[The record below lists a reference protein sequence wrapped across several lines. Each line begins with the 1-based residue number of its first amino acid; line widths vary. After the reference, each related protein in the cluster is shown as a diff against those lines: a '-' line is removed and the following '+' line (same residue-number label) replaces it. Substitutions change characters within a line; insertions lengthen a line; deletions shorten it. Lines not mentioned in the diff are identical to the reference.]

1 VKKILLFVILYVSGI
16 TALIQAGK
24 TNASYSAENTNTYAS
39 AKRERVNGP
48 AEFAK
53 FHWSIRTAEGESK
66 PGYTAGYKVRALG
79 KAKQQAQAVNARTKT
94 DNGVTAW
101 TERGPSNVPG
111 RTRGLIVDPDDA
123 TRNTWFAGS
132 AGGGVWKTTN
142 GGANWTLLTPDLP
155 NLATTVLAMANSNR
169 NTIYLGTGE
178 GFFNLDAISGGGIFK
193 STDRGNSW
201 SLLSSTI
208 SFNDINRLAVSP
220 IDENVVVAATRS
232 GIYRTSDGGANWL
245 KVLDQINVQDI
256 KVNPSNFNIQYA
268 AQNSVGV
275 WKSVDAGQSWV
286 LSNNGMG
293 EVARVELAISPV
305 NNNRIFASAEISF
318 GSGSK
323 LLLSNDAGSTWNQ
336 VNVVF
341 DNKAVD
347 FLGGQGWYD
356 NTIVCDPFNANVI
369 YFGGLGIF
377 RLTLTGGSSTIANY
391 YAEEIGTED
400 IFTLTKFGTANFNDE
415 TLVVTSGANISV
427 EVRFGAGKTQKAH
440 RFLVPVGATSGVS
453 NADYTYQDYVNVPF
467 EVWDITN
474 NRQLMISFRDQGRD
488 GAFNLITSNTTS
500 TVATEQSREY
510 LFIHNVTYNNTTPN
524 TSITT
529 PESEGIVFN
538 QFYNFWPT
546 LAEGAT
552 WNPNALPEATFR
564 INFENRPL
572 FNATTI
578 TAADVYNQYDGKNR
592 FINFGEDLHPD
603 QHNLITITTSASTFR
618 LLNAND
624 GGIFISNSATS
635 PGTTE
640 GSWTMVGNTYNTS
653 QFYGADKRTG
663 FNEYI
668 GGMQDNGTWKSPAGT
683 NSNAAT
689 QYLFNI
695 GGDGFEVL
703 WNNRDDNLIIGGSQS
718 NGFRR
723 STNGGLNWTDATTG
737 LSGDAPFISKLANS
751 IAMPDR
757 IFTLSSAGVF
767 VSNNFGQ
774 NWSLSPIT
782 QKWGEDTF
790 MDVEVSRANANIV
803 WAGSGMS
810 SNLNLHVSTNG
821 GASFSVTN
829 NFTDVPLGGISKLA
843 SHPSEKNTAY
853 ALFSFSEK
861 PKILKTTD
869 LGVTWTDISGFGTN
883 KTSSR
888 GFPDVAVYCLY
899 VRPDNNNII
908 WAGTEIGIVES
919 LDGGNSWNII
929 ENFPNVSVWDMKG
942 VDDQIVIATHGRG
955 IWTATVTAPQSVLP
969 SLPQFT
975 VLGTSPNGKLAV
987 KITSEEVFQ
996 SLDIVLDDVNIGT
1009 LDNVTAGETIIEI
1022 SGAAF
1027 GNRRVSG
1034 IAYID
1039 DSPFITNSITGQ
1051 YLELKVLASKHTNY
1065 FLNDTDFR
1073 LMDFQR
1079 RTFSNQ
1085 TQGTRSTLH
1094 SAHPYLANANNTALL
1109 LVPITVASSNA
1120 FFKYRD
1126 VAIIEP
1132 NDQVTVEA
1140 TLNGIDWI
1148 SIITPYNASS
1158 NSTWIS
1164 TLNNSGE
1171 GTYAQMVAHE
1181 INLLDY
1187 FNAGDK
1193 VLFRFK
1199 LTSNES
1205 LQSWGWAIDYVAI
1218 QEEPTAVIEPTTIKT
1233 AYVFPN
1239 PVTSQTSLQYTLQKK
1254 SDVNISVVNA
1264 LGMRLNT
1271 IDKKSVNPGSYAET
1285 IDLAELTT
1293 GTYFII
1299 IKKEDGNETVRLVK
1313 Q

>member
-1 VKKILLFVILYVSGI
+1 MKKILFFIILYVGAI
-16 TALIQAGK
+16 TALIQADK
-24 TNASYSAENTNTYAS
+24 INDSRSFENANAHAAS
-39 AKRERVNGP
+39 KRERLSGP
-48 AEFAK
+48 AEFAR
-53 FHWSIRTAEGESK
+53 FHWQIRTAEGESK
-66 PGYTAGYKVRALG
+66 PGYRAGYKISALS
-79 KAKQQAQAVNARTKT
+79 KAKQQVQAVNARTKT

-142 GGANWTLLTPDLP
+142 GGTNWTLLTPDLP

-169 NTIYLGTGE
+169 NTIYMGTGE

-193 STDRGNSW
+193 STDRGNTW
-201 SLLSSTI
+201 SSLSSTI
-208 SFNDINRLAVSP
+208 YFSDINRLAVSP
-220 IDENVVVAATRS
+220 TNENVVIAATRS
-232 GIYRTSDGGANWL
+232 GIYRTSDGGVNWL
-245 KVLDQINVQDI
+245 KVLDEVNVQDI

-275 WKSVDAGQSWV
+275 WKSIDAGQTWT
-286 LSNNGMG
+286 LSNNGIG
-293 EVARVELAISPV
+293 NVARVELAVSPV
-305 NNNRIFASAEISF
+305 NNNRIFASAETSF
-318 GSGSK
+318 GGGSK
-323 LLLSNDAGSTWNQ
+323 LLLSDDAGANWNQ

-341 DNKAVD
+341 NNEAVD

-369 YFGGLGIF
+369 YFGGVGIF
-377 RLTLTGGSSTIANY
+377 RLTLSGGSSTIANY
-391 YAEEIGTED
+391 YGEEIGTED
-400 IFTLTKFGTANFNDE
+400 IFTLTRFASANFNNG
-415 TLVVTSGANISV
+415 TLVVGSGANISV

-440 RFLVPVGATSGVS
+440 RFMVPVGATSGVTDA
-453 NADYTYQDYVNVPF
+453 NYAYQDYINVPF

-488 GAFNLITSNTTS
+488 GAFNLIPSNTTS

-510 LFIHNVTYNNTTPN
+510 LFIHNITYNNATPN
-524 TSITT
+524 ASIAVA
-529 PESEGIVFN
+529 GGHIFN

-552 WNPNALPEATFR
+552 WNPNALPTATFR

-572 FNATTI
+572 FNATT
-578 TAADVYNQYDGKNR
+578 TTVADVYNEYDGKNR
-592 FINFGEDLHPD
+592 FVTFGEDVHPD
-603 QHNLITITTSASTFR
+603 QHNLVAITTSASTFR

-624 GGIFISNSATS
+624 GGIFISNSSSS

-653 QFYGADKRTG
+653 QFYGADKRPG
-663 FNEYI
+663 FNEYV
-668 GGMQDNGTWKSPAGT
+668 GGMQDNGTWKSPAGA
-683 NSNAAT
+683 NSTAAT

-703 WNNRDDNLIIGGSQS
+703 WNNRDDNLIIGGSQF

-723 STNGGLNWTDATTG
+723 SSNGGTTWTNATTG

-751 IAMPDR
+751 RALPDR
-757 IFTLSSAGVF
+757 IFAVGSSGVF
-767 VSNNFGQ
+767 VSNDFGL
-774 NWSLSPIT
+774 NWSLTPIT
-782 QKWGEDTF
+782 QKWVEDSF
-790 MDVEVSRANANIV
+790 MDIEVSRANANIV
-803 WAGSGMS
+803 WAGTGMTS
-810 SNLNLHVSTNG
+810 DLNLHVSTNG
-821 GASFSVTN
+821 GASFTVTN
-829 NFTDVPLGGISKLA
+829 NFADVSMGGITKLA
-843 SHPSEKNTAY
+843 SHPSEENTAY
-853 ALFSFSEK
+853 ALFSFSGK

-869 LGVTWTDISGFGTN
+869 LGVTWSDISGFGTN
-883 KTSSR
+883 NTSNR

-929 ENFPNVSVWDMKG
+929 EDFPNVSVWDMKG
-942 VDDQIVIATHGRG
+942 VDDQVVIATHGRG
-955 IWTATVTAPQSVLP
+955 IWTATISAPQTELP
-969 SLPQFT
+969 PLPEF
-975 VLGTSPNGKLAV
+975 VALGTSPSGKLAV
-987 KITSEEVFQ
+987 KI
-996 SLDIVLDDVNIGT
+996 
-1009 LDNVTAGETIIEI
+1009 
-1022 SGAAF
+1022 
-1027 GNRRVSG
+1027 
-1034 IAYID
+1034 
-1039 DSPFITNSITGQ
+1039 
-1051 YLELKVLASKHTNY
+1051 
-1065 FLNDTDFR
+1065 DTDFR
-1073 LMDFQR
+1073 LVGFQP

-1085 TQGTRSTLH
+1085 TPGTRNTLH
-1094 SAHPYLANANNTALL
+1094 SAHPYLANASNTATL

-1140 TLNGIDWI
+1140 TLNGIDWF
-1148 SIITPYNASS
+1148 SIITPYNAAA
-1158 NSTWIS
+1158 NSTWTN
-1164 TLNNSGE
+1164 TLNSSGE
-1171 GTYAQMVAHE
+1171 GTYSQMVAHE
-1181 INLLDY
+1181 IDLSDY

-1199 LTSNES
+1199 LTSNAS
-1205 LQSWGWAIDYVAI
+1205 LQGWGWAIDYVAI
-1218 QEEPTAVIEPTTIKT
+1218 QEEPTAVIESATINT

-1239 PVTSQTSLQYTLQKK
+1239 PSTSQTSLQYTLQKK
-1254 SDVNISVVNA
+1254 SDVNISVVNT

-1271 IDKKSVNPGSYAET
+1271 IDKKGVNPGSYAEA
-1285 IDLAELTT
+1285 IDLTTLTP

-1313 Q
+1313 N

>member
-1 VKKILLFVILYVSGI
+1 MKKILLFVTLYVGGI
-16 TALIQAGK
+16 AALIQADK
-24 TNASYSAENTNTYAS
+24 ANISYSVNHARTFSTS
-39 AKRERVNGP
+39 KRERLSGP

-53 FHWSIRTAEGESK
+53 FHRDIRTAEGESK
-66 PGYTAGYKVRALG
+66 PGYVTGYKIKALN
-79 KAKQQAQAVNARTKT
+79 KVKLQAKAVNARTKT

-142 GGANWTLLTPDLP
+142 GGTNWTLLTPDLP

-169 NTIYLGTGE
+169 NTIYMGTGE

-201 SLLSSTI
+201 SSLTSTI
-208 SFNDINRLAVSP
+208 SFGDINRLAVSP
-220 IDENVVVAATRS
+220 TDENAVVAVTS
-232 GIYRTSDGGANWL
+232 TGIYRTSDGGANWL
-245 KVLDQINVQDI
+245 KVLDEINVQDI
-256 KVNPSNFNIQYA
+256 KVNPSNFNLQYA

-275 WKSVDAGQSWV
+275 WKSVDAGQTWT

-293 EVARVELAISPV
+293 DVARIELAVSPV
-305 NNNRIFASAEISF
+305 NNNRIFASAETSF
-318 GSGSK
+318 GGGSK
-323 LLLSNDAGSTWNQ
+323 LLLSNDAGVTWNQ
-336 VNVVF
+336 VNVTF
-341 DNKAVD
+341 NNEEVD

-369 YFGGLGIF
+369 YFGGVSIF
-377 RLTLTGGSSTIANY
+377 RLTLTGGSSTVSFYNV
-391 YAEEIGTED
+391 EEIGSDD
-400 IFTLTKFGTANFNDE
+400 IFTLTNFGANFNGG
-415 TLVVTSGANISV
+415 TLNVTEGADISV
-427 EVRFGAGKTQKAH
+427 EIRFGAGKSQKAH
-440 RFLVPVGATSGVS
+440 RFLVPAGATSGVTDA
-453 NADYTYQDYVNVPF
+453 NYAYQDYVNVPF

-488 GAFNLITSNTTS
+488 GAFNLIPANTTS
-500 TVATEQSREY
+500 TVATEHSREY
-510 LFIHNVTYNNTTPN
+510 LFISDVTYNSTTPN
-524 TSITT
+524 ASMAVA
-529 PESEGIVFN
+529 GGHVFN
-538 QFYNFWPT
+538 EFYNIWPT

-552 WNPNALPEATFR
+552 WNPNALPTASFR

-578 TAADVYNQYDGKNR
+578 TVADVYNDYDGKNR
-592 FINFGEDLHPD
+592 FVNFGEDLHPD
-603 QHNLITITTSASTFR
+603 QHNLVAITTSASSFR

-624 GGIFISNSATS
+624 GGIFISNSAAS

-653 QFYGADKRTG
+653 QFYGADKRPS
-663 FNEYI
+663 FNEYV
-668 GGMQDNGTWKSPAGT
+668 GGMQDNGTWKSPPGA
-683 NSNAAT
+683 NSTAST

-703 WNNRDDNLIIGGSQS
+703 WNNRDDNLIIGGSQT

-723 STNGGLNWTDATTG
+723 SSNGGTTWTAATTG

-751 IAMPDR
+751 RALPDR

-774 NWSLSPIT
+774 NWSLTPIT
-782 QKWGEDTF
+782 QKWGVASF

-803 WAGSGMS
+803 WAGLGMN

-821 GASFSVTN
+821 GSSFTVTN
-829 NFTDVPLGGISKLA
+829 NFTEVSMGGITKLA
-843 SHPSEKNTAY
+843 SHPSEENTAY
-853 ALFSFSEK
+853 ALFSLSGK
-861 PKILKTTD
+861 PKILRTTD
-869 LGVTWTDISGFGTN
+869 LGITWTDISGFGTN
-883 KTSSR
+883 NTSNR

-929 ENFPNVSVWDMKG
+929 EDFPNVSVWDMKG
-942 VDDQIVIATHGRG
+942 MDDQVVIATHGRG
-955 IWTATVTAPQSVLP
+955 IWTATINAPQTEIPPLP
-969 SLPQFT
+969 EFT
-975 VLGTSPNGKLAV
+975 ALGTSPSGKLAV
-987 KITSEEVFQ
+987 KITSEEAFQ
-996 SLDIVLDDVNIGT
+996 SLDIVVDDVNIGT
-1009 LDNVTAGETIIEI
+1009 LDNVTAGETLIEI

-1034 IAYID
+1034 IAYVGQ
-1039 DSPFITNSITGQ
+1039 SPYLTNSITGQ
-1051 YLELKVLASKHTNY
+1051 YLELKTLASKHANY
-1065 FLNDTDFR
+1065 FSDDTDFR
-1073 LMDFQR
+1073 VVGFQP

-1085 TQGTRSTLH
+1085 TQGTRNTLH
-1094 SAHPYLANANNTALL
+1094 SAHPYLANASNTATL

-1140 TLNGIDWI
+1140 TLNGIDWF
-1148 SIITPYNASS
+1148 SIITPYNASA
-1158 NSTWIS
+1158 NSTWTS
-1164 TLNNSGE
+1164 TLGSSGE
-1171 GTYAQMVAHE
+1171 GTYAQMMAHE

-1199 LTSNES
+1199 LTSNAS
-1205 LQSWGWAIDYVAI
+1205 LQGWGWAIDYVAI
-1218 QEEPTAVIEPTTIKT
+1218 QEEPTAVIESATINT

-1239 PVTSQTSLQYTLQKK
+1239 PGTSQTSLQYTLQKK

-1264 LGMRLNT
+1264 LGMRMNG
-1271 IDKKSVNPGSYAET
+1271 IDKKAVNPGSYAEV
-1285 IDLAELTT
+1285 IDLAALTP

-1299 IKKEDGNETVRLVK
+1299 IKKEDGDETVRLVK
-1313 Q
+1313 K

>member
-1 VKKILLFVILYVSGI
+1 MKKILFFIILYVGAI
-16 TALIQAGK
+16 TALIQADK
-24 TNASYSAENTNTYAS
+24 INNSRSFENANTHTAS
-39 AKRERVNGP
+39 KRERLSGP

-53 FHWSIRTAEGESK
+53 FHWQIRTAEGESK
-66 PGYTAGYKVRALG
+66 PGYRAGYKISALS
-79 KAKQQAQAVNARTKT
+79 KAKQQVQAVNARTKT

-142 GGANWTLLTPDLP
+142 GGTNWTLLTPDLP

-169 NTIYLGTGE
+169 NTIYMGTGE

-193 STDRGNSW
+193 STDRGNTW
-201 SLLSSTI
+201 SSLSSTI
-208 SFNDINRLAVSP
+208 YFSDINRLAVSP
-220 IDENVVVAATRS
+220 TNENVVIAATRS
-232 GIYRTSDGGANWL
+232 GIYRTSDGGVNWL
-245 KVLDQINVQDI
+245 KVLDEVNVQDI

-275 WKSVDAGQSWV
+275 WKSIDAGQTWT
-286 LSNNGMG
+286 LSNNGIG
-293 EVARVELAISPV
+293 NVARVELAVSPV
-305 NNNRIFASAEISF
+305 NNNRIFASAETSF
-318 GSGSK
+318 GGGSK
-323 LLLSNDAGSTWNQ
+323 LLLSDDAGANWNQ

-341 DNKAVD
+341 NNEAVD

-369 YFGGLGIF
+369 YFGGVGIF
-377 RLTLTGGSSTIANY
+377 RLTLSGGSSTIANY
-391 YAEEIGTED
+391 YGEEIGTED
-400 IFTLTKFGTANFNDE
+400 IFTLTRFASANFNNG
-415 TLVVTSGANISV
+415 TLVVGSGANISV

-440 RFLVPVGATSGVS
+440 RFMVPVGATSGVTDA
-453 NADYTYQDYVNVPF
+453 NYAYQDYINVPF

-488 GAFNLITSNTTS
+488 GAFNLIPSNTTS

-510 LFIHNVTYNNTTPN
+510 LFIHNITYNNATPN
-524 TSITT
+524 ASIAVA
-529 PESEGIVFN
+529 GGHIFN

-552 WNPNALPEATFR
+552 WNPNALPTATFR

-572 FNATTI
+572 FNATT
-578 TAADVYNQYDGKNR
+578 TTVADVYNEYDGKNR
-592 FINFGEDLHPD
+592 FVTFGEDVHPD
-603 QHNLITITTSASTFR
+603 QHNLVAITTSASTFR

-624 GGIFISNSATS
+624 GGIFISNSSSS

-653 QFYGADKRTG
+653 QFYGADKRPG
-663 FNEYI
+663 FNEYV
-668 GGMQDNGTWKSPAGT
+668 GGMQDNGTWKSPAGA
-683 NSNAAT
+683 NSTAAT

-703 WNNRDDNLIIGGSQS
+703 WNNRDDNLIIGGSQF

-723 STNGGLNWTDATTG
+723 SSNGGTTWTNATTG

-751 IAMPDR
+751 RALPDR
-757 IFTLSSAGVF
+757 IFAVGSSGVF
-767 VSNNFGQ
+767 VSNDFGL
-774 NWSLSPIT
+774 NWSLTPIT
-782 QKWGEDTF
+782 QKWVEDSF
-790 MDVEVSRANANIV
+790 MDIEVSRANANIV
-803 WAGSGMS
+803 WAGTGMTS
-810 SNLNLHVSTNG
+810 DLNLHVSTNG
-821 GASFSVTN
+821 GASFTVTN
-829 NFTDVPLGGISKLA
+829 NFADVSMGGITKLA
-843 SHPSEKNTAY
+843 SHPSEENTAY
-853 ALFSFSEK
+853 ALFSFSGK

-869 LGVTWTDISGFGTN
+869 LGVTWSDISGFGTN
-883 KTSSR
+883 NTSNR

-929 ENFPNVSVWDMKG
+929 EDFPNVSVWDMKG
-942 VDDQIVIATHGRG
+942 VDDQVVIATHGRG
-955 IWTATVTAPQSVLP
+955 IWTATISAPQTELP
-969 SLPQFT
+969 PLPEF
-975 VLGTSPNGKLAV
+975 VALGTSPSGKLAV
-987 KITSEEVFQ
+987 KITSEEAFQ
-996 SLDIVLDDVNIGT
+996 SLDIVVDNVNIGT
-1009 LDNVTAGETIIEI
+1009 VDDLTAGETIIEI
-1022 SGAAF
+1022 SGATF

-1034 IAYID
+1034 IAYIGT
-1039 DSPFITNSITGQ
+1039 SPFITNSITGQ
-1051 YLELKVLASKHTNY
+1051 YLELKTLANKHSNY
-1065 FLNDTDFR
+1065 FSDDTDFR
-1073 LMDFQR
+1073 LVGFQP

-1085 TQGTRSTLH
+1085 TPGTRNTLH
-1094 SAHPYLANANNTALL
+1094 SAHPYLANASNTATL

-1140 TLNGIDWI
+1140 TLNGIDWF
-1148 SIITPYNASS
+1148 SIITPYNAAA
-1158 NSTWIS
+1158 NSTWTN
-1164 TLNNSGE
+1164 TLNSSGE
-1171 GTYAQMVAHE
+1171 GTYSQMVAHE
-1181 INLLDY
+1181 IDLSDY

-1199 LTSNES
+1199 LTSNAS
-1205 LQSWGWAIDYVAI
+1205 LQGWGWAIDYVAI
-1218 QEEPTAVIEPTTIKT
+1218 QEEPTAVIESATINT

-1239 PVTSQTSLQYTLQKK
+1239 PSTSQTSLQYTLQKK
-1254 SDVNISVVNA
+1254 SDVNISVVNT

-1271 IDKKSVNPGSYAET
+1271 IDKKGVNPGSYAEA
-1285 IDLAELTT
+1285 IDLTTLTP

-1313 Q
+1313 N